1 MSEIPV
7 KIIRRRVTNPLRTP
21 RGLFIFVDV
30 TYSTNRLAPE
40 VLHFSKPL
48 YTKEKETEVILNRI
62 RERMSD
68 PEVTIEITSIA
79 PEVT

>member
-7 KIIRRRVTNPLRTP
+7 KIIRRVVTNKLRTP

-30 TYSTNRLAPE
+30 TYSTDDLAPE
-40 VLHFSKPL
+40 VLHINKAL
-48 YTKEKETEVILNRI
+48 YSKEKELEVILLRV
-62 RERMSD
+62 RERMMD
-68 PEVTIEITSIA
+68 PEVTIEISSTV